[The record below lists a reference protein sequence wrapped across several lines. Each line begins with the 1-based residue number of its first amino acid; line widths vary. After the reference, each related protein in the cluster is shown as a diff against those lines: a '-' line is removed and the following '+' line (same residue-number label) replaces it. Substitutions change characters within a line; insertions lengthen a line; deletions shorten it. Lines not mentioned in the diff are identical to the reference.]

1 MKKKVLFHVA
11 MMVLLLVACDHDESF
26 TKSPSCLL
34 TFSVDTLR
42 VDTVFSGETSA
53 TYSMWVH
60 NYTSEGIRCSDI
72 RLERGVESGFRVNVD
87 GVPLQAQNDYCATD
101 IEIRSGDSIRIFVDL
116 QAKEQ
121 HASQPQ
127 VVTDN
132 LLFSL
137 ESGVTQKQPLRAH
150 VWDAIKLSHLV
161 VETNTTLASS
171 APILIR
177 GGITVEA
184 QATLTLAA
192 GTTLYFHEDA
202 GITVAG
208 RLVAEGT
215 PSLPVVLRG
224 DRLDDMLPN
233 LPYDRVSGQWQGI
246 RLLASSKGNILRYT
260 DLHGAYDGVTTE
272 SSQSDEE
279 TLCMEASTIHNCKGY
294 GLKLQDVRARLMNCV
309 FSNTWHNCVY
319 VSGGDVSMNHCTIAQ
334 FYPFDAG
341 RGAALYFKTPLQQL
355 VCRNSLVTGYGD
367 DMLVGE
373 LAQSGNTTGE
383 EAFLFEDCIL
393 RTPEVTTVA
402 KDKFVRVLFEN
413 ATDTTQAGKKHFLT
427 IDTNLFRY
435 DFSLSQSSKAID
447 AAHAA
452 TSLPTDRNGRERD
465 DKPDVG
471 AYEYVKP

>member
-1 MKKKVLFHVA
+1 
-11 MMVLLLVACDHDESF
+11 
-26 TKSPSCLL
+26 
-34 TFSVDTLR
+34 
-42 VDTVFSGETSA
+42 
-53 TYSMWVH
+53 
-60 NYTSEGIRCSDI
+60 
-72 RLERGVESGFRVNVD
+72 
-87 GVPLQAQNDYCATD
+87 
-101 IEIRSGDSIRIFVDL
+101 
-116 QAKEQ
+116 
-121 HASQPQ
+121 
-127 VVTDN
+127 
-132 LLFSL
+132 
-137 ESGVTQKQPLRAH
+137 
-150 VWDAIKLSHLV
+150 
-161 VETNTTLASS
+161 
-171 APILIR
+171 
-177 GGITVEA
+177 
-184 QATLTLAA
+184 
-192 GTTLYFHEDA
+192 
-202 GITVAG
+202 
-208 RLVAEGT
+208 
-215 PSLPVVLRG
+215 
-224 DRLDDMLPN
+224 
-233 LPYDRVSGQWQGI
+233 
-246 RLLASSKGNILRYT
+246 
-260 DLHGAYDGVTTE
+260 
-272 SSQSDEE
+272 
-279 TLCMEASTIHNCKGY
+279 MEASSIHNCKGY

-367 DMLVGE
+367 DMLGGE